1 MPDAAGSLPARET
14 GKESIKFRTDR
25 TPGWPTARPLDYDE
39 SRSGPVQ
46 DFRVLEHTADVGFEA
61 FGATREEAFRNA
73 GRALMD
79 LIVDLDSVAPRE
91 RVAVAAEA
99 REPAGLLVAWLS
111 EIVYLYDAEGW
122 LFRDF
127 EVTRLADGGAD
138 GESGYCLAALGIGE
152 RFEPGRHQIK
162 LLVKAVTY
170 HQLALD
176 ETRAGHWR
184 AQVYLDI

>member
-1 MPDAAGSLPARET
+1 MR
-14 GKESIKFRTDR
+14 
-25 TPGWPTARPLDYDE
+25 
-39 SRSGPVQ
+39 
-46 DFRVLEHTADVGFEA
+46 DFRILEHTADVGFEA
-61 FGATREEAFRNA
+61 FGATCEEVFRNA
-73 GRALMD
+73 GRALMNV
-79 LIVDLDSVAPRE
+79 IVDLDSVAPRE
-91 RVAVAAEA
+91 RIAVVAQA

-127 EVTRLADGGAD
+127 DVTRLAAGGAPAGAD
-138 GESGYCLAALGIGE
+138 PSRGSSLAAIGIGE

-176 ETRAGHWR
+176 EIRAGCWR

>member
-1 MPDAAGSLPARET
+1 MR
-14 GKESIKFRTDR
+14 
-25 TPGWPTARPLDYDE
+25 
-39 SRSGPVQ
+39 
-46 DFRVLEHTADVGFEA
+46 DFRILGHTADVGFEA

-73 GRALMD
+73 GRALMNV
-79 LIVDLDSVAPRE
+79 IIDLDSVAPRE
-91 RVAVAAEA
+91 RIAMAAAA

-111 EIVYLYDAEGW
+111 EIVYLCDAERW

-127 EVTRLADGGAD
+127 EVTRLTAGGAPVGAD
-138 GESGYCLAALGIGE
+138 PPSGLSLAAVGIGE

-176 ETRAGHWR
+176 KISAGLWR